1 MWLGKTSHI
10 LHIQPECCEKVT
22 LKASAFKKCFVDLN
36 TFDLRWRITEHSTPE
51 TQMQWITYKLADN
64 LIVEVTD

>member
-1 MWLGKTSHI
+1 
-10 LHIQPECCEKVT
+10 

-36 TFDLRWRITEHSTPE
+36 SFDLRWRITEQSTPE
-51 TQMQWITYKLADN
+51 TQMQWIAFKLADN